1 MNKFLHRWLTISF
14 FNLLLVAFLGVLMR
28 YKIEF
33 SLPFLDQK
41 HVLHSHSHFA
51 FSGWITQTLMVL
63 LVYYLSI
70 NIGNHVF
77 KKYRWLLYAN
87 VIIAYGMLVTFI
99 LQGYAFFSISFSS
112 LSIIVSWFFA
122 VYYWKDL
129 NSIGENRVS
138 HLWFKAALVFGVI
151 SSIGTFGLAYT
162 MANKTT
168 NPDWYLAS
176 IYFFLHFQYNGWFF
190 FAGMGLLVSNLEK
203 INAAVKDLKI
213 AFLFFCFACIPAY
226 FLSVLWIPFGK
237 IIYGVVLVAV
247 IAQLAGWAF
256 MLKVFIKNKTFIS
269 QQFSKYGKVL
279 LVLSAIAFTIK
290 LLLQSGSVHPELSQ
304 LSYGFR
310 PIIIGYLHLVL
321 LAVTS
326 IFIIGYIISLEL
338 IQVNKM
344 LITGV
349 FIFVAGVII
358 NELLLMVQG
367 IAGLTYNIVPYIN
380 VLLLMAAGVLF
391 LGIGMMF
398 ISCFTV
404 FANKGGRASEQ
415 IS

>member
-14 FNLLLVAFLGVLMR
+14 LNLLLVAFLGVLMR
-28 YKIEF
+28 YKIEY
-33 SLPFLDQK
+33 SLPFVDQK
-41 HVLHSHSHFA
+41 NILHSHSHFA
-51 FSGWITQTLMVL
+51 FSGWIAQTLMVL
-63 LVYYLSI
+63 LVYYLSV

-112 LSIIVSWFFA
+112 LSIIISWFFA
-122 VYYWKDL
+122 GYYWKDL
-129 NSIGENRVS
+129 NRIRENRVS
-138 HLWFKAALVFGVI
+138 HLWFKAALVFSVI
-151 SSIGTFGLAYT
+151 SSIGTVGLAYT
-162 MANKTT
+162 MANKTI
-168 NPDWYLAS
+168 NQDWYLAS

-203 INAAVKDLKI
+203 INAAAKDLKI

-237 IIYGVVLVAV
+237 IIYGVILVAV

-256 MLKVFIKNKTFIS
+256 MVKVFIKNKTFIS

-279 LVLSAIAFTIK
+279 LLLSAIAFTIK

-380 VLLLMAAGVLF
+380 LLLLMASGILF
-391 LGIGMMF
+391 LGIGMML

-404 FANKGGRASEQ
+404 FANKGDRASEQ